1 MALGL
6 FAVAILTLLANASHP
21 CRRDKSVP
29 GAASYQH
36 WGQYIE
42 GELIQPEP
50 NNFENCAG
58 GNFSQSYGKAA
69 GWDDQNCD
77 TEFIYICRMPSECPQ
92 GMHALLVQYGIVTI

>member
-1 MALGL
+1 MEQTEVETYFIRQGYLLPKYHKSYWMGL
-6 FAVAILTLLANASHP
+6 RATQWPNFAWIDNTVNKT
-21 CRRDKSVP
+21 
-29 GAASYQH
+29 SYQH

-58 GNFSQSYGKAA
+58 GNFTQSYGKAA

-77 TEFIYICRMPSECPQ
+77 TEYIHLHLQ
-92 GMHALLVQYGIVTI
+92 DAQ